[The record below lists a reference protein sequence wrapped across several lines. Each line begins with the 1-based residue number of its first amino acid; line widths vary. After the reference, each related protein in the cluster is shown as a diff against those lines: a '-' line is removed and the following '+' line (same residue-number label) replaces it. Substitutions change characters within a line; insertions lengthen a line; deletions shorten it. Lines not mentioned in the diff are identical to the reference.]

1 MRRVSMAIRN
11 ELVEA
16 IAARYARSDRAE
28 KARMLEEFVAV
39 TDFHRK
45 HAMRLLRG
53 GAPAEPSG
61 QRLSRWVY
69 NDAVREALLVMWEAS
84 DRICGKRLKALT
96 PVLLDAM
103 ERHGHLDL
111 APEVRSKVLTIS
123 SATIDRALRAARE
136 KTGQGGRRRRA
147 ACSAVRRSIPVRTF
161 SDWEDPSPGFMGA
174 DLVAHSGPTAR
185 GSFIQTLVLSDI
197 ATGWTAVF
205 RESLAN
211 RRIRYLCQTTVGK
224 R

>member
-61 QRLSRWVY
+61 QRLSRRV
-69 NDAVREALLVMWEAS
+69 
-84 DRICGKRLKALT
+84 
-96 PVLLDAM
+96 
-103 ERHGHLDL
+103 
-111 APEVRSKVLTIS
+111 
-123 SATIDRALRAARE
+123 
-136 KTGQGGRRRRA
+136 
-147 ACSAVRRSIPVRTF
+147 
-161 SDWEDPSPGFMGA
+161 
-174 DLVAHSGPTAR
+174 
-185 GSFIQTLVLSDI
+185 
-197 ATGWTAVF
+197 
-205 RESLAN
+205 
-211 RRIRYLCQTTVGK
+211 
-224 R
+224 